1 MEILYIELHIWIT
14 VALVL
19 GMFICLLHSRIPT
32 EIVFL
37 SVMAL
42 LVIFGCIDGKEAISI
57 LVTQASSL

>member
-19 GMFICLLHSRIPT
+19 GMFICLLRSRIPT

-57 LVTQASSL
+57 